1 MTTRRDFL
9 TSTAVAAT
17 TLASSSALGQ
27 TAANTAAA
35 EQDHSASNPGQTNAT
50 LVAINPSSNQPPAT
64 DHGSVGPVW
73 YSFDLTHRR
82 VQEGG
87 WTHQVTERELPL
99 SKEVA
104 GVNMRLTKGS
114 FRELHWHLADEWA
127 IMLTGRARVTLFSP
141 DGSMFVD
148 EIGPGDLWLFP
159 AGSPHSIQ
167 GVGDES
173 DGGCEFL
180 LVFDQG
186 SFSEESTFLLSDWLK
201 HTPPDILEKN
211 FGLGAEA
218 IAKLPKGDPL
228 YIFPSAAPAQ
238 SVEADRTE
246 VAKVASKPKQ
256 QYTFKA
262 STMTPTIVNAH
273 GEVKIVDGK
282 NFPAS
287 HKIAVAIVTI
297 KPGGLRELHWHP
309 NGSEWQFWIKGQG
322 RMTIFNAKEDART
335 MDFRANDVGY
345 VPNMAG
351 HAIENTGTED
361 LVFLELFVAPEY
373 QQVSLNQWLRSL
385 PRQVALAHTG
395 LSTQELETIP
405 AQARTVI

>member
-9 TSTAVAAT
+9 TASAVAAT
-17 TLASSSALGQ
+17 TLASGGALAQ

-35 EQDHSASNPGQTNAT
+35 DHTISASNPGQSNVP
-50 LVAINPSSNQPPAT
+50 LVAINPSSNMPPPT
-64 DHGSVGPVW
+64 DHGSVGPIW
-73 YSFDLTHRR
+73 HSFDLTHRR
-82 VQEGG
+82 VQAGG

-99 SKEVA
+99 SKDLA

-167 GVGDES
+167 GIGDEGE
-173 DGGCEFL
+173 GGCEFL
-180 LVFDQG
+180 LVFNQG

-211 FGLGAEA
+211 FSLGPES
-218 IAKLPKGDPL
+218 IARLPKGDPL
-228 YIFPSAAPAQ
+228 YIFPSTPPTQ
-238 SVEADRTE
+238 SVEADRAE
-246 VAKVASKPKQ
+246 VAHVAAKPKK

-262 STMTPTIVNAH
+262 SSMAPTLTNQH
-273 GEVKIVDGK
+273 GNVKIIDGR

-287 HKIAVAIVTI
+287 NKIAAAIVTV
-297 KPGGLRELHWHP
+297 KPGGLREMHWHP
-309 NGSEWQFWIKGQG
+309 NGSEWQFWIQGQG
-322 RMTIFNAKEDART
+322 RMTVFNAKEDART
-335 MDFRANDVGY
+335 VDFRANDVGF

-351 HAIENTGTED
+351 HYIQNTGTDD
-361 LVFLELFVAPEY
+361 LIFLELFSAPEY
-373 QQVSLNQWLRSL
+373 QQVSLNNWLRSL
-385 PRQVALAHTG
+385 PQQVAMAHTN
-395 LSTQELETIP
+395 LSVEELGKIP
-405 AQARTVI
+405 SQALDLL